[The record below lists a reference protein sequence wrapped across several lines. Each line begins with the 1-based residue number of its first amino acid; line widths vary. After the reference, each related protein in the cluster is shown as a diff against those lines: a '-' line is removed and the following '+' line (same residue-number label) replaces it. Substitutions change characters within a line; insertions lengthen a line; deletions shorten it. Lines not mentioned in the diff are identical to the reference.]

1 MKGKKYTAEFRVK
14 SVMEYL
20 SQKELTIAQYA
31 RKNGI
36 ADSTFNDW
44 VIKYKELGEGFFNV
58 TDQIAA
64 IASGG
69 TKEHIAIRKY
79 PTAET
84 APNPATLPDGFVRV
98 TYNGAVIEFHDNLL
112 DRVMETI
119 RQW

>member
-14 SVMEYL
+14 SVKEYL
-20 SQKELTIAQYA
+20 SQKDLTMAQYA

-44 VIKYKELGEGFFNV
+44 VIKYKELAEGFFNV
-58 TDQIAA
+58 TDQITT

-69 TKEHIAIRKY
+69 TKEQNIIRKY

-84 APNPATLPDGFVRV
+84 APDPATLQEGLVRV
-98 TYNGAVIEFHDNLL
+98 TYNGAVIEFHDSLL

>member
-14 SVMEYL
+14 SVKEYL
-20 SQKELTIAQYA
+20 SQKDMTMAQYA

-36 ADSTFNDW
+36 AESTFNDW
-44 VIKYKELGEGFFNV
+44 VIKYKELAEGFFNV
-58 TDQIAA
+58 TDQITT

-69 TKEHIAIRKY
+69 TKEQNVIRKY
-79 PTAET
+79 PIAET
-84 APNPATLPDGFVRV
+84 APDPATLQEGLVRV
-98 TYNGAVIEFHDNLL
+98 TYNGAVIEFHDSLL